1 VEGLA
6 DRKGDDARAGV
17 LRMHLAIYFTG
28 ALTVQKGYNILEDEM
43 TMSLE
48 AFADK
53 YGREDGEP
61 ECVQPTCDSTDGGTN
76 LSAAARALTSPR
88 HRAKKC

>member
-6 DRKGDDARAGV
+6 DGKGDDARAGV
-17 LRMHLAIYFTG
+17 LRIRQAIDLIV
-28 ALTVQKGYNILEDEM
+28 ALTVQKGYNVLEDEM

-61 ECVQPTCDSTDGGTN
+61 ECVQPACGSSD
-76 LSAAARALTSPR
+76 RALT
-88 HRAKKC
+88 CL